1 MIQDPKLQQKMIGT
15 LLPTLQDP
23 DPTVCQT
30 SAIDRLETQQWH
42 LHEIHQS
49 LQEADIGDFATSE
62 EVATVFAKLTQGRV

>member
-1 MIQDPKLQQKMIGT
+1 MIQDPELQQKVIDT
-15 LLPTLQDP
+15 LLTTLQ

-30 SAIDRLETQQWH
+30 AAIAIDHLETQQWQ